1 MLLAL
6 ERHITCPD
14 TQQKELTV
22 DGKDNAHPLAQGE
35 QEQDTSLAS
44 LVLWMKQ
51 KLFESI
57 KIEIQ

>member
-22 DGKDNAHPLAQGE
+22 DGKHNAHPLAQGE

-44 LVLWMKQ
+44 LDSAVD
-51 KLFESI
+51 E
-57 KIEIQ
+57 IETVWKH

>member
-1 MLLAL
+1 VLLAL

-22 DGKDNAHPLAQGE
+22 DGKHNAHPLAQGE

-44 LVLWMKQ
+44 LDSAVD
-51 KLFESI
+51 E
-57 KIEIQ
+57 IETV